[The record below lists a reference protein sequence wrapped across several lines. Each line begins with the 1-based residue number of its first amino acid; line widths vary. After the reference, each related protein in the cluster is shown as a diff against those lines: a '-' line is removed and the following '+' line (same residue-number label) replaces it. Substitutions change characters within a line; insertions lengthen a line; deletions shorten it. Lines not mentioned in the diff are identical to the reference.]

1 MIFLGDFSF
10 VRIFLK
16 LLCYHDNNFR
26 YFMFGKYNGFVSKA
40 RVSAFMY
47 FLVKGIYLH
56 DTTIAV
62 YWRTRFILVYEND
75 CRMTPLYLFISL
87 WRNLRCDIL
96 YTIRLQLYTYIRIRL
111 SFWRK
116 KTTANA
122 TIPVHQFWQNLKCEI
137 FTPHLFE

>member
-1 MIFLGDFSF
+1 
-10 VRIFLK
+10 V
-16 LLCYHDNNFR
+16 C
-26 YFMFGKYNGFVSKA
+26 
-40 RVSAFMY
+40 
-47 FLVKGIYLH
+47 
-56 DTTIAV
+56 
-62 YWRTRFILVYEND
+62 END

-122 TIPVHQFWQNLKCEI
+122 TIPVHQFMAK
-137 FTPHLFE
+137 FEMRDL